1 MNTRALTQKYRLNKW
16 TDIIRECRSS
26 GQTVTAWCTEHDIN
40 PKSYYYWLKKVRL
53 AACEALTPINS
64 ENSLIVPIDI
74 STQTTHSNSEIK
86 SMSSDIVIRI
96 GSITLELSN
105 NASAALIENTLRA
118 IQNVR

>member
-1 MNTRALTQKYRLNKW
+1 LNTRAVTNNYRLNKW
-16 TDIIRECRSS
+16 IEIIRECRSS
-26 GQTVTAWCTEHDIN
+26 GQTVTAWCAEHDIN
-40 PKSYYYWLKKVRL
+40 PKSYYYWLRKVRS

-64 ENSLIVPIDI
+64 EKSLIVPVDI
-74 STQTTHSNSEIK
+74 SALTTPSNSEIK

-105 NASAALIENTLRA
+105 NASATLIENTLRA

>member
-1 MNTRALTQKYRLNKW
+1 MPEQWPDGYCMVYRTRYQSKELLLLV
-16 TDIIRECRSS
+16 E
-26 GQTVTAWCTEHDIN
+26 
-40 PKSYYYWLKKVRL
+40 KVRL

-74 STQTTHSNSEIK
+74 SALTTPSNSEIK

-105 NASAALIENTLRA
+105 NASATLIENTLRA